1 MHALFDIGSSI
12 ALLNRKLA
20 EQLGLIVKQYT
31 SKFKVAYGASAR
43 FIGRYLKIKLQLHVF
58 LAIMVESIQIIDG
71 AAEHMS
77 IIL

>member
-1 MHALFDIGSSI
+1 MHALFDTGSNI
-12 ALLNRKLA
+12 ALLNKKLA

-43 FIGRYLKIKLQLHVF
+43 FIGRYLKIRLQLHDF